1 MVLSGIWL
9 DLQLKRSPIKDF
21 GDDGNGE
28 AWLLNAGRIRQIQ
41 KSPSPR
47 TEAYNVAPLAR
58 LNTPSFGCDIFIVHK
73 ANYLPKPTN
82 TKKPQS
88 ED

>member
-1 MVLSGIWL
+1 MAPLARLNTPS
-9 DLQLKRSPIKDF
+9 F
-21 GDDGNGE
+21 GCDIFIVHKANFP
-28 AWLLNAGRIRQIQ
+28 NQQIQ
-41 KSPSPR
+41 RSPSPR

-73 ANYLPKPTN
+73 ANDLPKPTD

-88 ED
+88 GD